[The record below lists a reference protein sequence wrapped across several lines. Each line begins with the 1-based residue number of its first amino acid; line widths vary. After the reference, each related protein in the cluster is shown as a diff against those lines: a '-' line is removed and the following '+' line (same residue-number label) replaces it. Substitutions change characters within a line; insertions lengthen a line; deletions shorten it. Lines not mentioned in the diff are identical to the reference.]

1 MAEHTPAPTASR
13 SIYGFVV
20 FLLFTT
26 LFILYVLWA
35 FIPLEIYESIGITEL
50 PNKYFALFLPIL
62 ILTATTIFAF
72 FIYPSFSFIMTS
84 DIDSINTITDSHA
97 IRRCQHRDS
106 NGTLCDNKIQ
116 KPEGNIWN
124 WPNECDNHENRE
136 SRIFDHCDCKEKEK
150 CMLGKND
157 GFIDRVRK
165 RENSLHSAAGDLDIY
180 YVSQLLYSK
189 RKPKE

>member
-1 MAEHTPAPTASR
+1 MAEQSPAPTPSR

-20 FLLFTT
+20 FLLFVT
-26 LFILYVLWA
+26 LFVLYVLWA
-35 FIPLEIYESIGITEL
+35 FIPMELYESIGITEL

-84 DIDSINTITDSHA
+84 NIDSINTITDSSA

-106 NGTLCDNKIQ
+106 NGILCDNKIPKAQ
-116 KPEGNIWN
+116 KTTWN
-124 WPNECDNHENRE
+124 LPTECNNHENRE
-136 SRIFDHCDCKEKEK
+136 SRILNHCDCKDTKK

-157 GFIDRVRK
+157 GYIDQVRR
-165 RENSLHSAAGDLDIY
+165 RENSLQSAAGDLDIY
-180 YVSQLLYSK
+180 YVSQILYGK
-189 RKPKE
+189 KN

>member
-1 MAEHTPAPTASR
+1 MAEQSPAPTASR

-26 LFILYVLWA
+26 LFILYVFWS
-35 FIPLEIYESIGITEL
+35 FIPMELYERIGITEL

-84 DIDSINTITDSHA
+84 NIDSINTVTDLSA

-106 NGTLCDNKIQ
+106 NGILCDNKISKQ
-116 KPEGNIWN
+116 HGNMWN
-124 WPNECDNHENRE
+124 LPSECDNHENRE
-136 SRIFDHCDCKEKEK
+136 SRISDYCDCKDRSK
-150 CMLGKND
+150 CMLSKND
-157 GFIDRVRK
+157 GYIDQVR
-165 RENSLHSAAGDLDIY
+165 RHENSLQSAAGDLDIY
-180 YVSQLLYSK
+180 HVSQILYGK
-189 RKPKE
+189 KN